1 MFKGMFK
8 TANNK
13 RFDYLPRSYDPIMED
28 LKERV
33 ESREITEIDNREAR
47 RMRISRGISRN
58 QGRSKIRS
66 ESTFRANSVIVL
78 LIVILGMM
86 AYLVFEFI

>member
-1 MFKGMFK
+1 MFKGMFNAPNHSK
-8 TANNK
+8 FN
-13 RFDYLPRSYDPIMED
+13 YLPRSYDPIMED

-33 ESREITEIDNREAR
+33 ESREITKIDDREAR

-66 ESTFRANSVIVL
+66 ESTFRANVL
-78 LIVILGMM
+78 IILLVVILAMM
-86 AYLVFEFI
+86 TYFVLEYI